1 MKGKPSSKPIIV
13 VVAIMTVIVLA
24 VIFFY
29 VPSEL
34 DEKDLKVHVPEMKS
48 NTPSEIVY
56 NQISPKSKAIEFD
69 PVIWRANDNV
79 ANMPHLRSD
88 ITDAEPVSYERNL
101 ISNLSIGSTIEVLIP
116 QLNESLSILI
126 TSSNLLSSGNV
137 SFKGHL
143 ISDQLFSF
151 VMTLGKNTMFATIG
165 TPEGIYNVS
174 GNKDSA
180 WVIPAASLKK
190 QMNTD
195 ILDYRSK
202 SELEIRNENL
212 PSSGNR

>member
-116 QLNESLSILI
+116 QLNESLRILI

-137 SFKGHL
+137 S
-143 ISDQLFSF
+143 
-151 VMTLGKNTMFATIG
+151 
-165 TPEGIYNVS
+165 
-174 GNKDSA
+174 
-180 WVIPAASLKK
+180 
-190 QMNTD
+190 
-195 ILDYRSK
+195 
-202 SELEIRNENL
+202 
-212 PSSGNR
+212 